1 MGWRRA
7 LLADAAHKSTFAC
20 PLGRISQ
27 KQCAMSDAND
37 KMSREER
44 LAAKLRENLRR
55 RKTQTRE
62 MRESGADGVSKPPEG
77 R

>member
-1 MGWRRA
+1 
-7 LLADAAHKSTFAC
+7 
-20 PLGRISQ
+20 
-27 KQCAMSDAND
+27 MSDAHD
-37 KMSREER
+37 KLTREER

-62 MRESGADGVSKPPEG
+62 MRESGDAGVSKPDSE